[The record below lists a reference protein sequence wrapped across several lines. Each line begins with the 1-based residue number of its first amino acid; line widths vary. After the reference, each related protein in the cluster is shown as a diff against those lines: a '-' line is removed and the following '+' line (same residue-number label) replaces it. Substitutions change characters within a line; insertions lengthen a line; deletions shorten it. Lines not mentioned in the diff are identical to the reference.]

1 MSVPA
6 KDLISNCLQM
16 RKFLTIALAAV
27 AVCACD
33 LSGLLPEPSDEVFI
47 PADEVVINPKRLE
60 LKVGETY
67 QMEFTVTP
75 AEAAKQ
81 TAKWKIV
88 EGGDIPE
95 GVISLDDNGL
105 VTALKPGYC
114 GISVSIGGKSDLCYV
129 TVAEPVRPTSVT
141 IDPSEVTLY
150 PGQTAQ
156 LTAKVLPADAVF
168 TVEWF
173 SEWTQVA
180 TIDQNGLVTAV
191 EPGEAWVGALVVGTQ
206 MTGKCKVK
214 VLPIEVES
222 VELQVDDNVT
232 LEVGES
238 LQVSATVLPEN
249 ASDKSLNWSSSD
261 DKVVTVSAEGLVEA
275 VGPGLAEVSATSKNG
290 KSDSFSVS
298 VPEPVVAVE
307 NIVFES
313 VDVMMP
319 LGGAPLTELVF
330 EPAASEYAHATEVV
344 WSSTNQSV
352 VAIDEEGRAVAVDY
366 GTSTVTATL
375 GELSATATVTV
386 SQEADGKGVDMGLSV
401 RWAVCNVGAQLAP
414 EYGDVFAWAET
425 EAWHSG
431 KSVSFQAYK
440 WSDKTDQYG
449 NTYTKYTWA
458 DQNFIID
465 LEDDAAHVN
474 WGQKWRMPT
483 EEEYKELIDNCEWIK
498 GTRKHD
504 GNDINGYTAVA
515 PCGARIFFPCVE
527 GWMTGAYTGVFFDN
541 QQGIYWTSYVHQG
554 GGSTKAASFRRVT
567 DTSPNSRTNPYVKTG
582 YFERWSVHAV
592 RAVWD
597 EKL

>member
-1 MSVPA
+1 
-6 KDLISNCLQM
+6 M
-16 RKFLTIALAAV
+16 RRFITIALAAA

-33 LSGLLPEPSDEVFI
+33 LSSLLPEPSDEVFI
-47 PADEVVINPKRLE
+47 PADEVIINPTRLE
-60 LKVGETY
+60 LKVGDTY

-75 AEAAKQ
+75 EAAAQQ

-88 EGGDIPE
+88 EGGDIPV
-95 GVISLDDNGL
+95 GVISLDDNGF

-129 TVAEPVRPTSVT
+129 NVAEPVYPQSVT
-141 IDPSEVTLY
+141 IDPSELTLY
-150 PGQTAQ
+150 PGETAQ
-156 LTAKVLPADAVF
+156 LTAKVLPADAEF
-168 TVEWF
+168 TLEWF
-173 SEWTQVA
+173 SEWTKVA
-180 TIDQNGLVTAV
+180 EIDQNGLVTAV
-191 EPGEAWVGALVVGTQ
+191 EPGEAWVGALVSGTQ
-206 MTGKCKVK
+206 MTGKCKVT

-222 VELQVDDNVT
+222 VELQVDDNVSM
-232 LEVGES
+232 EVGET
-238 LQVSATVLPEN
+238 LQVGAIVLPEN
-249 ASDKSLNWSSSD
+249 ASDKSLSWESSD
-261 DKVVTVSAEGLVEA
+261 ENVVTVSDGIVKA
-275 VGPGLAEVSATSKNG
+275 VGPGEADVSATSTNG
-290 KSDSFSVS
+290 KSDSFHVT

-307 NIVFES
+307 NIVFEA
-313 VDVMMP
+313 VDVVMP

-344 WSSTNQSV
+344 WSSTNENV
-352 VAIDEEGRAVAVDY
+352 VAIDDEGRAVAVDY

-401 RWAVCNVGAQLAP
+401 RWAVCNVGATKAP
-414 EYGDVFAWAET
+414 EYGDLFAWAET
-425 EAWHSG
+425 EAWYNG
-431 KSVSFQAYK
+431 KSVSFMAYK

-465 LEDDAAHVN
+465 LEDDAAYVN

-483 EEEYKELIDNCEWIK
+483 EEEYKELIDKCEWIK
-498 GTRKHD
+498 GTRKLD
-504 GNDINGYTAVA
+504 GTDINGYTAVA

-527 GWMTGAYTGVFFDN
+527 GWMTGAYTGVFFLND
-541 QQGIYWTSYVHQG
+541 QGIYWTSYVHQG
-554 GGSTKAASFRRVT
+554 GGATKAASFRKVSDNST
-567 DTSPNSRTNPYVKTG
+567 NSRTNPYVKTG

-597 EKL
+597 DKL